1 MYLWIAV
8 SGYVLVAIVKK
19 RINQD
24 VSLYTLL
31 QIFLVTFFE
40 KMRLRK
46 HLLAG
51 SIKPNRPT
59 TPTNQI
65 DSRFNRTLLI
75 RNSVRPQIVC
85 LIPAHWVE
93 LQLAEY
99 FWQGFA

>member
-1 MYLWIAV
+1 MYLWISV

-24 VSLYTLL
+24 VLLYTLL
-31 QIFLVTFFE
+31 QIFLSPAS
-40 KMRLRK
+40 RRRACSK

-51 SIKPNRPT
+51 SIKPNRTT

-75 RNSVRPQIVC
+75 RNSVRRQIIF

-93 LQLAEY
+93 LQLVDY
-99 FWQGFA
+99 FWQ